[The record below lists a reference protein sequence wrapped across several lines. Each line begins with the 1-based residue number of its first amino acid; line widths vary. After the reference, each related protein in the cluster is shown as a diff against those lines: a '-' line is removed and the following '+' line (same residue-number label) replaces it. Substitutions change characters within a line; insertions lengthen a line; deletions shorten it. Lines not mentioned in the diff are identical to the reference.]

1 VLSSE
6 RNGGSGESGRKG
18 DCRSYPQE
26 VLRDKRRSAGGI
38 TCKEDVNNRGRLLA
52 TPFVPPAF
60 SNLPITVDF
69 SERLAEPSEHEVIM
83 KSGTLHAALIVVHY
97 QGHAI

>member
-1 VLSSE
+1 
-6 RNGGSGESGRKG
+6 
-18 DCRSYPQE
+18 
-26 VLRDKRRSAGGI
+26 
-38 TCKEDVNNRGRLLA
+38 LLA